1 MSEPLKVSFWTY
13 LLLRPYQS
21 MLQVSA
27 EGVIDTVKL
36 YLKIL
41 VFRLLYLGLSC
52 TKYQIL
58 SLSMPGKATGNVKSE
73 PRLTLTS
80 ITSPTLQKNNR
91 KLYLHGL
98 CEYFRSSF

>member
-27 EGVIDTVKL
+27 EGGIDTVKL

-41 VFRLLYLGLSC
+41 VFRLLSILDCPVLN
-52 TKYQIL
+52 TK
-58 SLSMPGKATGNVKSE
+58 
-73 PRLTLTS
+73 
-80 ITSPTLQKNNR
+80 
-91 KLYLHGL
+91 
-98 CEYFRSSF
+98 F

>member
-27 EGVIDTVKL
+27 EGRIDTVKL

-41 VFRLLYLGLSC
+41 VFRLLSILDCPVLN
-52 TKYQIL
+52 TK
-58 SLSMPGKATGNVKSE
+58 
-73 PRLTLTS
+73 
-80 ITSPTLQKNNR
+80 
-91 KLYLHGL
+91 
-98 CEYFRSSF
+98 F

>member
-27 EGVIDTVKL
+27 EGRIDTVKL

-41 VFRLLYLGLSC
+41 VFRLLSILDCPVLN

-80 ITSPTLQKNNR
+80 IPSPTLQKNNR
-91 KLYLHGL
+91 KL
-98 CEYFRSSF
+98 